1 VSESE
6 IDGASTELPDS
17 TGKSTLDTTYTERL
31 VGLQTAWWKHI
42 LPVQAPYRWNL
53 RRLRLGRVLDI
64 GCGLG
69 RNLLHLDGN
78 GVGVDHNAAFVQ
90 FARERGLTAWTTET
104 FFNSPDAEPGSYDA
118 LLLSH
123 LVEHVDEATADEI
136 MNTYLPFLREGG
148 RVLFITPQE
157 RGHAWDP
164 VHVRFSDFDVLTTLA
179 HRHGLEVQRSWS
191 FPFPRWAGKF
201 FVYNEFNVLARKA
214 E

>member
-6 IDGASTELPDS
+6 IDGTSTELPDS
-17 TGKSTLDTTYTERL
+17 TGKSTLDTAYTERL
-31 VGLQTAWWKHI
+31 VGLQTAWWKRL

-53 RRLRLGRVLDI
+53 RRLHLGRVLDI

-78 GVGVDHNAAFVQ
+78 GVGVDHNAAFVRV
-90 FARERGLTAWTTET
+90 ARERGLTAWTTET

-123 LVEHVDEATADEI
+123 LIEHVDEATADEI
-136 MNTYLPFLREGG
+136 MTTYLPFLREGG

-191 FPFPRWAGKF
+191 FPFPRWAGKL

>member
-1 VSESE
+1 VVTEPR
-6 IDGASTELPDS
+6 IDRTSGGRPDPA
-17 TGKSTLDTTYTERL
+17 GKSTLDAAYTQRL
-31 VGLQTAWWKHI
+31 VGLQTVWWKRL

-78 GVGVDHNAAFVQ
+78 GVGVDHNAAFVNV
-90 FARERGLTAWTTET
+90 ARERGLTAWTSQS
-104 FFNSPDAEPGSYDA
+104 FPSSPDAKPGSYDA

-123 LVEHVDEATADEI
+123 LIEHVDEATADEI
-136 MNTYLPFLREGG
+136 MTTYLPYLRAGG

-164 VHVRFSDFDVLTTLA
+164 VHVRFSDFDVLATHA
-179 HRHGLEVQRSWS
+179 RRHGLEVQRSWS
-191 FPFPRWAGKF
+191 FPFPRWAGKL
-201 FVYNEFNVLARKA
+201 FVYNEFNVLARKP
-214 E
+214 